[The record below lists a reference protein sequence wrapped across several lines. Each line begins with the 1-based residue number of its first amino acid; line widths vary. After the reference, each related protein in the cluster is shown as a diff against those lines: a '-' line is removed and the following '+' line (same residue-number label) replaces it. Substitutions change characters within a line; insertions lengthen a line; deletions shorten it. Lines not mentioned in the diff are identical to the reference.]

1 MFCVSVA
8 CNRAKVPLHQQ
19 RLLLVVRDL
28 GFEMSAIVGVVV
40 RLMSSPIRL
49 HTEREFRL
57 WDFVGRVDCHGCP
70 HNLDVL
76 R

>member
-1 MFCVSVA
+1 MQQTIVFFFVFC
-8 CNRAKVPLHQQ
+8 R
-19 RLLLVVRDL
+19 VVRYL
-28 GFEMSAIVGVVV
+28 GFEMSAIVGVVCHP
-40 RLMSSPIRL
+40 SPIRL
-49 HTEREFRL
+49 TRL